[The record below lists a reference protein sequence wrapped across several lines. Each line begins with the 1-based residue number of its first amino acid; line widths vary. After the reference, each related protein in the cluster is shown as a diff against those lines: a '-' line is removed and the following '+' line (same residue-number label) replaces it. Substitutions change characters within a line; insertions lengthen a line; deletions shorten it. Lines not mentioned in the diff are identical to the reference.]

1 MNTRNT
7 LSFAN
12 FAAVCSTLL
21 LAGALSAQSAD
32 AKAPARDVNEQ
43 KAHYYKKKMWKE
55 RQAQDVVGA
64 ADGGA
69 ADGERAGPADASK
82 KTNKKLPP
90 QDYLD
95 QVELERSDV
104 LPAAGSDAPARDG
117 DAQKAHYIK
126 KKQYKEQQAQD
137 DAGMADAAQDTAQDT
152 AGARGADTLSPAP
165 MKDSDQLDIDQLDEG
180 PVDSVEDG
188 PIDSVEPA
196 ARNKPLPREGRLE
209 LSMDPVDGGLSLTLR
224 RDGEELWIGAILGA
238 LDSRTVTFGE
248 LPAVL
253 GRSTVLAAGIV
264 SQDSLNQQISVDL
277 RHGGFDWVGFYVQ
290 GVAFTLEGA
299 QATGIEKAGFRDQDM
314 R

>member
-12 FAAVCSTLL
+12 FAAACTTLL

-55 RQAQDVVGA
+55 RQAQDHVGA
-64 ADGGA
+64 ADS
-69 ADGERAGPADASK
+69 ERAGPADASK
-82 KTNKKLPP
+82 KANKKLPP
-90 QDYLD
+90 QDYID

-104 LPAAGSDAPARDG
+104 LPAAGSDTPARDG
-117 DAQKAHYIK
+117 DEQKAHYIK

-137 DAGMADAAQDTAQDT
+137 DAGMADAAQGGAQDTAQDR
-152 AGARGADTLSPAP
+152 AGARGADTLSPV
-165 MKDSDQLDIDQLDEG
+165 KDEG
-180 PVDSVEDG
+180 PYEIYIDQVEE
-188 PIDSVEPA
+188 PQFDSVEPA
-196 ARNKPLPREGRLE
+196 PRNKPLPREGRLA

-224 RDGEELWIGAILGA
+224 RDGDELWIGAILGA

-277 RHGGFDWVGFYVQ
+277 RHGGFDWVGFYTQ

-299 QATGIEKAGFRDQDM
+299 QATGVQKAGFRDQDM

>member
-12 FAAVCSTLL
+12 FAAACSTLL

-64 ADGGA
+64 ADG
-69 ADGERAGPADASK
+69 ERAGPADASK

-90 QDYLD
+90 QDYID

-137 DAGMADAAQDTAQDT
+137 NAGMADAAQDTAQDT
-152 AGARGADTLSPAP
+152 AQDRAGARGADTLSPVP
-165 MKDSDQLDIDQLDEG
+165 DEG
-180 PVDSVEDG
+180 PSEIYIDQVEE
-188 PIDSVEPA
+188 PQFDSVEPA
-196 ARNKPLPREGRLE
+196 PQNKPLPRPGTLA

-224 RDGEELWIGAILGA
+224 RDGDELWIGAILGA

-277 RHGGFDWVGFYVQ
+277 RHGGFDWVGFYTQ

-299 QATGIEKAGFRDQDM
+299 QATRVQKAGFRDQDM